1 MTSLADNGLRIEDL
15 TVAHAPM
22 LFAALDDPRVGLFI
36 GGPDVTSLE
45 ALRARIT
52 RRRFGPPPPTGQTW
66 LNFAVLSGP
75 TVVGRVEATLH
86 DGIAEI
92 AYVIGPAHWGRGLGV
107 QATGLLL
114 DRLASM
120 GIADAWAATHPGNHA
135 SMTVLTRLGFEEC
148 EPTLAPHLLSYD
160 AGDRVFSRS
169 CQGAR

>member
-1 MTSLADNGLRIEDL
+1 MRPHGPAGRTGACRPLRRLGSIRLHRREHQARLRLAQAGMTSLADNGLRIEDL

-22 LFAALDDPRVGLFI
+22 
-36 GGPDVTSLE
+36 
-45 ALRARIT
+45 
-52 RRRFGPPPPTGQTW
+52 
-66 LNFAVLSGP
+66 LSGP

-92 AYVIGPAHWGRGLGV
+92 AYVIGPAHWGRGLGA

-169 CQGAR
+169 CKGAR